1 MNVKK
6 PPTELQTAVRSL
18 SPFFVRA
25 FGFAL
30 IGGLLMLVPTLY
42 MLEVYD
48 RVVNSRSHM
57 TLAMLTVMVVL
68 AFVVMEVLEWAR
80 SETLHEAGHVLD
92 KRMSHRIFD
101 SVYQANLRRL
111 GGGSI
116 QPVHDFRT
124 IRDFFYS
131 PVVGAAMESPV
142 SLVFM
147 VLLFLMSPWLG
158 WAAVVGAVLQVL
170 VGMLNERSTTP
181 HLLEA
186 NRTAIGAQLYADN
199 SLRNAEVIESMG
211 MLAHI
216 HARWLARQR
225 EFLAL
230 QAAASDKAGTFQS
243 ISKFLQ
249 TTMGSL
255 LLGLAA
261 WLLLYDKLAGGA
273 GMLIMGSVL
282 GGRMLAPLVQIVTQ
296 WRSVV
301 NVRDAWARLDSILQQ
316 VPLKEPAMPL
326 PAPRGHLAVEQVV
339 AVAPATKSQASQA
352 PILRG
357 VNFTLNPGEVLAV
370 AGPSASGKTTLARLL
385 VGLWPASS
393 GKVRLDGVD
402 VFSWSKLELG
412 PHMGYL
418 PQGVELL
425 EGTLAE
431 NIARFGEI
439 SMLKVEAAARLVGLH
454 DFIMGLP
461 KGYES
466 PVGREG
472 AVLSGGQRQRVAL
485 ARALYDDPV
494 FVVLDEPNS
503 SLDDAG
509 DAALVAAIRE
519 LKARGTTFVIMTH
532 RTSVLAVADRM
543 LILKEGTQQAF
554 GTRDEVLGAL
564 QQATQQAQA
573 QTAQSHAQAAKSPQQ
588 RPMVLPLQP
597 GPQVTRTTSA

>member
-25 FGFAL
+25 FGFSL

-42 MLEVYD
+42 MLEVYE
-48 RVVNSRSHM
+48 RVVNSRNHL
-57 TLAMLTVMVVL
+57 TLVMLTVMVVF

-80 SETLHEAGHVLD
+80 SETLYEAGTVLD
-92 KRMSHRIFD
+92 KRMSNRIFD
-101 SVYQANLRRL
+101 SVYEANLRRL

-124 IRDFFYS
+124 VRDFLHS

-158 WAAVVGAVLQVL
+158 WAAVIGAVLQVT
-170 VGMLNERSTTP
+170 VGALNERSTTP
-181 HLLEA
+181 PLLEA
-186 NRTAIGAQLYADN
+186 NRTAIGAQVYADN

-225 EFLAL
+225 EFLSL
-230 QAAASDKAGTFQS
+230 QAVASDKAGTFQA

-249 TTMGSL
+249 TTMSSL

-261 WLLLYDKLAGGA
+261 WLLLGDNLAGGA
-273 GMLIMGSVL
+273 GMMIMGSVL
-282 GGRMLAPLVQIVTQ
+282 GGRMLAPLVQVVTQ

-301 NVRDAWARLDSILQQ
+301 NVRDAWARLDAILQQ

-326 PAPRGHLAVEQVV
+326 PPPRGRLAVEQVV
-339 AVAPATKSQASQA
+339 AVAPATRAPTNQA

-357 VNFTLNPGEVLAV
+357 VNFVLNPGEVLAV

-402 VFSWSKLELG
+402 VFSWNKLELG
-412 PHMGYL
+412 PHVGYL

-461 KGYES
+461 QGYDS
-466 PVGREG
+466 PVGRQG

-485 ARALYDDPV
+485 ARALYDEPV

-532 RTSVLAVADRM
+532 RTSVLSVADRM

-554 GTRDEVLGAL
+554 GTRDEVMAAL
-564 QQATQQAQA
+564 QQAAQQAAQQAQA
-573 QTAQSHAQAAKSPQQ
+573 AQSPASAPPKRSVALPSQSGPLVPPAAA
-588 RPMVLPLQP
+588 V
-597 GPQVTRTTSA
+597 

>member
-25 FGFAL
+25 FGFSL

-42 MLEVYD
+42 MLEVYE
-48 RVVNSRSHM
+48 RVVNSRNHLM
-57 TLAMLTVMVVL
+57 LVMLTVMVVF

-80 SETLHEAGHVLD
+80 SETLYEAGTVLD
-92 KRMSHRIFD
+92 KRMSNRIFD
-101 SVYQANLRRL
+101 SVYEANLRRL

-124 IRDFFYS
+124 VRDFLHS

-158 WAAVVGAVLQVL
+158 WAAVIGAVLQVT
-170 VGMLNERSTTP
+170 VGALNERSTTP
-181 HLLEA
+181 PLLEA
-186 NRTAIGAQLYADN
+186 NRTAIGAQVYADN

-225 EFLAL
+225 EFLSL
-230 QAAASDKAGTFQS
+230 QAVASDKAGTFQA

-249 TTMGSL
+249 TTMSSL

-261 WLLLYDKLAGGA
+261 WLLLGDNLAGGA
-273 GMLIMGSVL
+273 GMMIMGSVL
-282 GGRMLAPLVQIVTQ
+282 GGRMLAPLVQVVTQ

-301 NVRDAWARLDSILQQ
+301 NVRDAWARLDAILQQ

-326 PAPRGHLAVEQVV
+326 PPPRGRLAVEQVV
-339 AVAPATKSQASQA
+339 AVAPATRAPTNQA

-357 VNFTLNPGEVLAV
+357 VNFVLNPGEVLAV

-402 VFSWSKLELG
+402 VFSWNKLELG
-412 PHMGYL
+412 PHVGYL

-461 KGYES
+461 QGYDS
-466 PVGREG
+466 PVGRQG

-485 ARALYDDPV
+485 ARALYDEPV

-532 RTSVLAVADRM
+532 RTSVLSVADRM

-554 GTRDEVLGAL
+554 GTRDEVMAAL
-564 QQATQQAQA
+564 QQAAQQAAQQAQA
-573 QTAQSHAQAAKSPQQ
+573 AQSPASVPPKRSGALPSQAG
-588 RPMVLPLQP
+588 PLVP
-597 GPQVTRTTSA
+597 PAAAV